1 MSTAKES
8 VDEVPVPSPV
18 STDARKLKGQATRE
32 RILSVGTRLLAEQG
46 YNGVSLRQ
54 VCTEADVNLA
64 LMSYH
69 FGTKEKLLFAIFER
83 GTLLINEERSR
94 NIAVLEAARAE
105 SAPTIEAILHA
116 FVSPTLRATDAD
128 NEDELNFLKLSGRIA
143 CDPTPEVRLVI
154 SKVYDNV
161 ALRFARLLRA
171 ACKHLSDE
179 EFFMR
184 LVFFYGAM
192 LYTRADTGR
201 VNSLAQ
207 QMNVAL
213 PVSGGAEACA
223 FIVPFLAAG
232 FQAPGIRTQS
242 VRGRRKT

>member
-1 MSTAKES
+1 MSIAKES
-8 VDEVPVPSPV
+8 VEGVPVAPLFSP
-18 STDARKLKGQATRE
+18 DARKRKGQATRE

-54 VCTEADVNLA
+54 VCNGAEVNLA

-69 FGTKEKLLFAIFER
+69 FGTKENLLFAIFER
-83 GTLLINEERSR
+83 GTLLINEERNSNISR
-94 NIAVLEAARAE
+94 LEAEAGE
-105 SAPTIEAILHA
+105 SGPGIEQILHA
-116 FVSPTLRATDAD
+116 FVSPTLRATAPD
-128 NEDELNFLKLSGRIA
+128 NEDEMNFLKLSGRIA

-161 ALRFARLLRA
+161 ALRFVRLLRA
-171 ACKHLSDE
+171 ACGHLNDE

-207 QMNVAL
+207 QMKVAL

-232 FQAPGIRTQS
+232 FRAPGIQQKPA
-242 VRGRRKT
+242 RGRRKG